1 MKMKNKR
8 EEQRQKREKQ
18 KKERSDAKRKRR
30 NTEPTLIREEATK
43 LEKESFLIV
52 CEGKNTEPSYFNKF
66 KLLSAVIKSVGE
78 GRNTLSLVKRAIQLS
93 KQGQYDQ
100 IWCVFDKD
108 DFPANNFNSAISK
121 AHGSGFKVAYS
132 NQAFEYWLI
141 LHFED
146 HQGGAMDRDA
156 YCDKLN
162 QYLDSFG
169 VKYDCDNKTIT
180 NEVFNILI
188 SNSGIPNKTYQELA
202 CERAER
208 NYNNFDH
215 ASPAKEES
223 STTVFKLI
231 QEIIKFQ

>member
-1 MKMKNKR
+1 M
-8 EEQRQKREKQ
+8 QK
-18 KKERSDAKRKRR
+18 
-30 NTEPTLIREEATK
+30 I
-43 LEKESFLIV
+43 
-52 CEGKNTEPSYFNKF
+52 
-66 KLLSAVIKSVGE
+66 
-78 GRNTLSLVKRAIQLS
+78 
-93 KQGQYDQ
+93 
-100 IWCVFDKD
+100 
-108 DFPANNFNSAISK
+108 
-121 AHGSGFKVAYS
+121 
-132 NQAFEYWLI
+132 I